1 MGVRFE
7 VSAGK
12 EGGEGEGDKG
22 GGLAE
27 ERGEVGVEGEVAG
40 QMLETQVEGGIGLLA
55 VLTCEGERIQLAE
68 VTGELAQF
76 WAPQNCEFC

>member
-40 QMLETQVEGGIGLLA
+40 QMLETRVEGRTGN
-55 VLTCEGERIQLAE
+55 EGS
-68 VTGELAQF
+68 V
-76 WAPQNCEFC
+76 

>member
-1 MGVRFE
+1 MDGLGWGWGREILGVRCE

-40 QMLETQVEGGIGLLA
+40 QMLETQVEGGTGN
-55 VLTCEGERIQLAE
+55 EGS
-68 VTGELAQF
+68 V
-76 WAPQNCEFC
+76 

>member
-1 MGVRFE
+1 MDGLGWGWGGEILGVRFE

-40 QMLETQVEGGIGLLA
+40 QMLETRVEGGTGN
-55 VLTCEGERIQLAE
+55 EGS
-68 VTGELAQF
+68 V
-76 WAPQNCEFC
+76 